1 MRSVRYIAYTIK
13 ELRISQTLLM
23 DEPIPF
29 NQNETG
35 AGGENTVSHT
45 NCAELTEGAF
55 IIYERGGGGWVKI

>member
-45 NCAELTEGAF
+45 NSAELTKVRAF
-55 IIYERGGGGWVKI
+55 IIYERGGDG

>member
-1 MRSVRYIAYTIK
+1 
-13 ELRISQTLLM
+13 M

-45 NCAELTEGAF
+45 NCAELTKVRAF
-55 IIYERGGGGWVKI
+55 IIYERGGMGENLKISIFFWIPPQNI